1 MNRNPANKEH
11 QEQLSRK
18 HRGRLREIIKIL
30 AKNEMHK
37 GVTPAKVRAVIEDL
51 GPTFVKLGQIMS
63 MRMDTLPPAYCEELV
78 KLRVDVRPMPFPEV
92 QGVIES
98 EYGRPLLSVFRS
110 FEEAPIGSASIAQV
124 HSAVLKNGDR
134 VAVKVQRPGIRETM
148 ARDIALLHRAARLFN
163 LAHVAHH
170 QVIDLHMVLDEM
182 WQVAQQEMNF
192 LLEAQNA
199 EEFRAGNA
207 EVAFVSTPR
216 IEHSLTTAK
225 VLVME
230 FIEGYSIDDLDALRE
245 QGYDL
250 AEIGAKL
257 ADNYV
262 KQIIDEGFF
271 QADPHPGNLRIRE
284 GKIIWIDMGMMG
296 RISPKDKALLRQA
309 VGAIVKGDI
318 EEIKQ
323 VIMTM
328 GVCHKPIDH
337 DQLYLDIDGLFRKYG
352 SMGMANINLGKML
365 EEVMGIAKAHHI
377 SMPKGVSMLGRGMIT
392 IEGVLAVLSPET
404 NIIEIMSNRMF
415 SEIVRDFNWQ
425 KELVST
431 MRKLYQSSRKMVDLP
446 SQLSD
451 FLHLALKGQAK
462 VNVKFLGAEHLA
474 SATINRMIKCIF
486 SSALLIGS
494 CLICTTEMQPKILH
508 IPLLGLVGFAAALV
522 LGSWVLVDIR
532 RGK

>member
-1 MNRNPANKEH
+1 MYQNPGNKEN

-18 HRGRLREIIKIL
+18 HSGRLREIIRIL
-30 AKNEMHK
+30 GRNQIHK
-37 GVTPAKVRAVIEDL
+37 GVTPEKVRAIFEDL

-63 MRMDTLPPAYCEELV
+63 MRMDMLPPEYCEELV
-78 KLRVDVRPMPFPEV
+78 KLRVDVRPMPFSEV
-92 QGVIES
+92 QELIES
-98 EYGRPLLSVFRS
+98 EYDKPLSAVFRS
-110 FEEAPIGSASIAQV
+110 FDETPIGSASIAQV
-124 HSAVLKNGDR
+124 HAAVLKNGYP

-163 LAHVAHH
+163 ITHLAHHSV
-170 QVIDLHMVLDEM
+170 VDLHMVLDEM
-182 WQVAQQEMNF
+182 WQVAQQEMDF

-207 EVAFVSTPR
+207 DVAFVSVPK
-216 IEHSLTTAK
+216 IEHSLTTSK

-230 FIEGYSIDDLDALRE
+230 YIEGYAIDDLDALHSQE
-245 QGYDL
+245 YDL

-271 QADPHPGNLRIRE
+271 QADPHPGNLRIRG
-284 GKIIWIDMGMMG
+284 GKIVWIDLGMMG
-296 RISPKDKALLRQA
+296 RITPKDQKLLRQA

-323 VIMTM
+323 VILTM
-328 GVCHKPIDH
+328 GVCHKSIDH
-337 DQLYLDIDGLFRKYG
+337 DRLYLDVDTLFRKYG
-352 SMGMANINLGKML
+352 SMGMANIDLGKML
-365 EEVMGIAKAHHI
+365 EEVMGVAKAHHI

-404 NIIEIMSNRMF
+404 NIIEIMSNHMF
-415 SEIVRDFNWQ
+415 SEIMRDFNWQ

-431 MRKLYQSSRKMVDLP
+431 LRKLYRSGRKMADLP
-446 SQLSD
+446 AQMSD
-451 FLHLALKGQAK
+451 ALGLILKGQAK
-462 VNVKFLGAEHLA
+462 VNVKFLGAEHML
-474 SATINRMIKCIF
+474 SVIINRVIKCIF

-522 LGSWVLVDIR
+522 LGTWTLVDIR